1 MLISGNRREPEP
13 EGGARP
19 PAQRRLSRRLGLGR
33 ASATRPSQ
41 DPASSGV
48 DGRKDATG
56 PLDGRGPVDGNGL
69 VDGNGPVGGN
79 GPVDGSGPADGSR
92 EHASV
97 RAGSGA
103 PGDAAP
109 ELAAAAPPSAAVWSG
124 LERVLAGPLFLPG
137 DSGFDEECAGHN
149 RAIRHRPALVA
160 GATGPADVMKAVE
173 AATEHGLPVGVMC
186 TGHGPSV
193 PADGALLIST
203 KRMQGVRVDPFARVA
218 SVEAG
223 VRWERVIHEA
233 APFGLAPA
241 SGSSPQVGAV
251 GYTLGGGLPLLGRS
265 LGYAADHVRSIDV
278 VTAHGTLR
286 QATADQYTDL
296 FWALRGGQGNFGVV
310 TSMQIE
316 LFPVATIYG
325 GGLYFRG
332 SDAPQVLNAYRRWL
346 RSVPDEMS
354 SSIALTRYPWHY
366 GAAGD
371 LRGRF
376 VAHVRI
382 AFAGSAA
389 DGEWLI
395 RPLREAARTLRDT
408 VAERPYSA
416 AGGIHADPEQPFAYY
431 ERTGCLAGFD
441 EDAADMLCDLV
452 GPDASCPLELA
463 ELRHLGGALARPAR
477 VPNAVGNREAA
488 FLLYVVGTADPASR
502 DQVTG
507 VTEYAD
513 MILERMAPWS
523 TGRASLNFLGLEQPG
538 TAAAPEAE
546 TGTARSAFGAEDYR
560 RLAAVKRG
568 YDPENMFR
576 ICHNIP
582 PGP

>member
-13 EGGARP
+13 EGGAQP

-33 ASATRPSQ
+33 ASAARPSR
-41 DPASSGV
+41 DPALSAA
-48 DGRKDATG
+48 DGRDDATG
-56 PLDGRGPVDGNGL
+56 PLNRS
-69 VDGNGPVGGN
+69 
-79 GPVDGSGPADGSR
+79 GPVDGSGPVDRGR
-92 EHASV
+92 EHAST
-97 RAGSGA
+97 RPDSGA

-109 ELAAAAPPSAAVWSG
+109 ADAAPAPLPAGIRSE
-124 LERVLAGPLFLPG
+124 LDVLAGPLFLPG

-149 RAIRHRPALVA
+149 RAIRHRPPLVA
-160 GATGPADVMKAVE
+160 GATGPADVMNAVKV
-173 AATEHGLPVGVMC
+173 ATEHGLPVGVIC
-186 TGHGPSV
+186 TGHGASV

-241 SGSSPQVGAV
+241 SGSSPRVGAV

-286 QATADQYTDL
+286 QATADQYPDL

-310 TSMQIE
+310 TSMQIG

-346 RSVPDEMS
+346 RSVPDEMA

-382 AFAGSAA
+382 AFHGSAA
-389 DGEWLI
+389 DGERI
-395 RPLREAARTLRDT
+395 ITPLREAARTVRDT
-408 VAERPYSA
+408 VAERPYSD

-463 ELRHLGGALARPAR
+463 ELRHLGGALARPAT
-477 VPNAVGNREAA
+477 VPNAAGNREAA

-502 DQVTG
+502 DQVSA
-507 VTEYAD
+507 VTDYAD
-513 MILERMAPWS
+513 MVLQRMAPWS
-523 TGRASLNFLGLEQPG
+523 TGQASLNFLGLEETG
-538 TAAAPEAE
+538 TAAARDAE
-546 TGTARSAFGAEDYR
+546 TGTARSAFAAGDYR
-560 RLAAVKRG
+560 RLASVKRR